1 MVVCGTYQEHRHQ
14 HQHRIHQGGRTISGI
29 VKGQQ
34 LPKELLSSFAHYD
47 VDLTYIT
54 SLCNICYASIGIVRP
69 SQTVHC
75 QGRKNKMFAKEM
87 SGTYLKSH
95 TCVFVTSLKVH
106 DVQVWHVWARDAG
119 GGRLMRCAG
128 EYNVHHHRANQ
139 QVALHLEM
147 RRRKMNSRI

>member
-34 LPKELLSSFAHYD
+34 LTKELLSSFAHYD

-54 SLCNICYASIGIVRP
+54 SLCNFCYASIGIFRP
-69 SQTVHC
+69 SQTVRC
-75 QGRKNKMFAKEM
+75 QEGWIRYSLNKIM
-87 SGTYLKSH
+87 SGTYLNSH
-95 TCVFVTSLKVH
+95 ICVFVTSLKVH

-139 QVALHLEM
+139 QLCSFA
-147 RRRKMNSRI
+147 